1 MRVKLGGNGKG
12 KVRQTLSSSSRIFSV
27 YLSLINEECDRRSR
41 DPATVNNKRVE
52 ELKSCERS
60 SNLVTTS
67 WIALLERW
75 REPSL
80 YGKYETKLYRVHPN
94 AFRWKNKEKGV
105 WATPHSRD
113 ISCKH
118 VGSLSFGL
126 EKWDCSFW

>member
-67 WIALLERW
+67 
-75 REPSL
+75 
-80 YGKYETKLYRVHPN
+80 
-94 AFRWKNKEKGV
+94 
-105 WATPHSRD
+105 
-113 ISCKH
+113 
-118 VGSLSFGL
+118 
-126 EKWDCSFW
+126 